1 MGLMMDPDFKPPQ
14 RKHPVHR
21 VVEHPDRPTI
31 VFVTVCT
38 KSRQPVLCNEPV
50 HTLLRDVWSSA
61 GAWVVGRYVIMPDH
75 VHLFAGVG
83 SPQLPL
89 TNWVSFWK
97 RAFTRRR
104 GVALWQEDY
113 WDTTLRN
120 ASHAGER
127 WEYIRQNPVR
137 AGLVSGADDWPWQGE
152 LNRLRW

>member
-1 MGLMMDPDFKPPQ
+1 MDAIPKPPQ
-14 RKHPVHR
+14 RKHPSHR

-38 KSRQPVLCNEPV
+38 NLRQPVLSNERV
-50 HTLLRDVWSSA
+50 HALLRDVWSSA

-83 SPQLPL
+83 SRELPL

-97 RAFTRRR
+97 RAFTRRH
-104 GVALWQEDY
+104 GVALWQENY

-137 AGLVSGADDWPWQGE
+137 AGLVANADDWPWQGE
-152 LNRLRW
+152 LNELRW